1 MTSIDTSL
9 YLKNLQPPTQTN
21 NGDNLGKDAF
31 LKILMTQ
38 LQNQDPTNP
47 MSDTDFI
54 AQMAQFSSLEQ
65 MTNMVTA
72 VQSLTT
78 MQEKSQMISYSEFVG
93 KDVNWHNVDENTLK
107 VTSGTGTISSL
118 KYADGSVQFVL
129 KDGTTL
135 SPANISEII
144 SGGAN
149 NSIISASQLIG
160 KNVAWTKNGIEAIA
174 SVTSVS
180 MKNGQL
186 LFELNDTERSQ
197 ITSDLISRITL

>member
-9 YLKNLQPPTQTN
+9 YLKNLQSTTQTN
-21 NGDNLGKDAF
+21 NGDYLGKDAF

-72 VQSLTT
+72 IQSLTT
-78 MQEKSQMISYSEFVG
+78 MQEKSQLISYSEFVG
-93 KDVNWHNVDENTLK
+93 KDVNWHNVDENTLN

-118 KYADGSVQFVL
+118 KYVDGSVQFVL

-149 NSIISASQLIG
+149 NSIVSASHLIG
-160 KNVAWTKNGIEAIA
+160 KNVAWTKNGMEAIA
-174 SVTSVS
+174 SVTAVS